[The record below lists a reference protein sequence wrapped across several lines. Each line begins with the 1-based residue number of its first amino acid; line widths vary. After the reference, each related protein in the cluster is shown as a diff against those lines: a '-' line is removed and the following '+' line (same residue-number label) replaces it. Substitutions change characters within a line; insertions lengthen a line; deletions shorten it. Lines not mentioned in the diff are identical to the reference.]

1 MLEEKTSVLIV
12 DDNKSLC
19 RVLSYILNQIG
30 YATTIASDGLEAIKM
45 AAETPFDIILMD
57 IRMPHMNGVEAF
69 KEIKKLRPDA
79 AVVMMTAYSVEELV
93 QEALEEGAFGIVY
106 KPLDTEKIVTLIETR
121 VAHV

>member
-1 MLEEKTSVLIV
+1 M

-19 RVLSYILNQIG
+19 RVLSYILNQKG
-30 YATTIASDGLEAIKM
+30 YATTIASDGLEAIKL
-45 AAETPFDIILMD
+45 AEETSFDIILMD

-93 QEALEEGAFGIVY
+93 QEALEEGALAIIY
-106 KPLDTEKIVTLIETR
+106 KPLDIEKVISLIEEAR
-121 VAHV
+121 GAYRASM

>member
-1 MLEEKTSVLIV
+1 MEEKTSVLIV

-19 RVLSYILNQIG
+19 RVLSYILNQKG
-30 YATTIASDGLEAIKM
+30 YATTIASDGLEAIKLVE
-45 AAETPFDIILMD
+45 ETSFDIILMD
-57 IRMPHMNGVEAF
+57 LRMPHMNGVEAF

>member
-1 MLEEKTSVLIV
+1 MEEKTRVLIV

-19 RVLSYILNQIG
+19 RVLSYILNQKG
-30 YATTIASDGLEAIKM
+30 YATTIASDGLEAIKL
-45 AAETPFDIILMD
+45 AEETSFDIILMD

-93 QEALEEGAFGIVY
+93 QEALEEGALGIVY